1 MALISQTVDI
11 AWRLVGLLV
20 LLVLALLVGGWWGM
34 RMALEML
41 FDAGR
46 QNKKHRP

>member
-1 MALISQTVDI
+1 MTLIAQSFGIT
-11 AWRLVGLLV
+11 WRLVGLLV
-20 LLVLALLVGGWWGM
+20 LIVFVLIVGGWLGM

-46 QNKKHRP
+46 LRLAVT